1 MFFPLVL
8 GIPISAAGAGQ
19 QDLHS
24 GPMNN
29 IGFDKGGASF
39 LSMGDWG
46 GHALERPQYGI
57 NVDAVAKQMG
67 STIKAEASKFMVNT
81 GDNFYWC
88 GLKNTS
94 DFQIKADYL
103 DPYGPVGLLD
113 IPWYNVL
120 GNHEY
125 GYEVEVQ
132 LEMAKMYKT
141 WIMDD
146 RYYYRRVSI
155 GNTNISFVF
164 IDTSPCISEYRSSD
178 PYGWDPCGTMYPTCS
193 IKNPSD
199 HHDQF
204 EGPCEFNANILKQD
218 CGVQFAWFKT
228 TLAAIPKDDWVIVV
242 GHHPADEID
251 VEDFT
256 TAMQD
261 HGFDLYLNG
270 HAHTL
275 THYAVDG
282 NDAYVTTGAGAMVD
296 TESQSSA
303 ITPGKN
309 RTSRKV
315 QGLQL
320 DPYQDHQYTQVWNNK
335 IAGFTTHTF
344 SSDYSSLTTDFY
356 DYNGNNIHT
365 FTVTKGVKPSPAPP
379 SPSPAPHP
387 RPPPGPRPPPSP
399 KPPPSPSP
407 PGSACCHYSDA
418 TCKSDSVC
426 CKSQCDEASTCS
438 YTEEGC
444 NGRYGKKHNCGW
456 KSGICLTP
464 KAEE

>member
-1 MFFPLVL
+1 MHLCICVLCVLCVCLRLCVCVCVCVSVCLSLSLCVYCVCVRVRVRVLMCISFFGAAILLLSRLVL
-8 GIPISAAGAGQ
+8 VGAMQ
-19 QDLHS
+19 RTTTLATC
-24 GPMNN
+24 M
-29 IGFDKGGASF
+29 
-39 LSMGDWG
+39 
-46 GHALERPQYGI
+46 
-57 NVDAVAKQMG
+57 AVRACHPAMQCDEIQRK
-67 STIKAEASKFMVNT
+67 
-81 GDNFYWC
+81 
-88 GLKNTS
+88 
-94 DFQIKADYL
+94 
-103 DPYGPVGLLD
+103 
-113 IPWYNVL
+113 
-120 GNHEY
+120 
-125 GYEVEVQ
+125 
-132 LEMAKMYKT
+132 
-141 WIMDD
+141 
-146 RYYYRRVSI
+146 R
-155 GNTNISFVF
+155 
-164 IDTSPCISEYRSSD
+164 
-178 PYGWDPCGTMYPTCS
+178 
-193 IKNPSD
+193 
-199 HHDQF
+199 
-204 EGPCEFNANILKQD
+204 
-218 CGVQFAWFKT
+218 
-228 TLAAIPKDDWVIVV
+228 LAAIPKDDWVIVV